1 MNRLVPMNTLSS
13 KLLRILICVDA
24 LLIAGVEIFC
34 VHLYNLSIRAAVI
47 SGLISFAAIVILMV
61 CCLRWIYA
69 KEQSP

>member
-1 MNRLVPMNTLSS
+1 MNAMPS

-24 LLIAGVEIFC
+24 VFIAGVEIFC
-34 VHLYNLSIRAAVI
+34 VRLYNLSIRSAVI
-47 SGLISFAAIVILMV
+47 SGLISFAAIVTLMV

>member
-1 MNRLVPMNTLSS
+1 MNAVPS
-13 KLLRILICVDA
+13 KLLRILIFVDA
-24 LLIAGVEIFC
+24 LLIACVEIFC
-34 VHLYNLSIRAAVI
+34 VRLYNLSIRSAVI